1 MSVLSRKNL
10 TTAYNAEHTCT
21 AQHSTAQHSTAQHST
36 ALEVHPFLYN
46 HIRNVRQ
53 HDTGHILDTLFF
65 FFIGNVVIVTQCC
78 LSV

>member
-1 MSVLSRKNL
+1 MSVLSKKDL

-46 HIRNVRQ
+46 YTKKCKVA
-53 HDTGHILDTLFF
+53 
-65 FFIGNVVIVTQCC
+65 
-78 LSV
+78 